1 MKLYAVIG
9 TITPGCGVYIHLY
22 GLHTDR
28 KAAERRRAEVEAAAR
43 RANEGEIED
52 VAPRLSRSSRRTGR
66 GRRHLP
72 GRVCRMTYLAPC
84 PFCGGPV
91 RLVYDG
97 TADGT
102 CYGISHRP
110 GACSILPTV
119 WGAPGVGAD
128 TIVRCWNQRYG
139 VANML
144 RAKGEDGLADEMA
157 YLGRF
162 D

>member
-1 MKLYAVIG
+1 MSAY
-9 TITPGCGVYIHLY
+9 
-22 GLHTDR
+22 R
-28 KAAERRRAEVEAAAR
+28 
-43 RANEGEIED
+43 
-52 VAPRLSRSSRRTGR
+52 
-66 GRRHLP
+66 
-72 GRVCRMTYLAPC
+72 APC

-102 CYGISHRP
+102 CYGVSHRP
-110 GACSILPTV
+110 VACSILPTI

-139 VANML
+139 VANMF
-144 RAKGEDGLADEMA
+144 REKGEDGLADEMA

>member
-1 MKLYAVIG
+1 
-9 TITPGCGVYIHLY
+9 
-22 GLHTDR
+22 
-28 KAAERRRAEVEAAAR
+28 
-43 RANEGEIED
+43 
-52 VAPRLSRSSRRTGR
+52 
-66 GRRHLP
+66 
-72 GRVCRMTYLAPC
+72 MTYLAPC

-91 RLVYDG
+91 RLVHDG

-119 WGAPGVGAD
+119 WGAPGVPAD

>member
-1 MKLYAVIG
+1 
-9 TITPGCGVYIHLY
+9 
-22 GLHTDR
+22 
-28 KAAERRRAEVEAAAR
+28 
-43 RANEGEIED
+43 
-52 VAPRLSRSSRRTGR
+52 
-66 GRRHLP
+66 
-72 GRVCRMTYLAPC
+72 MTYLAPC

-110 GACSILPTV
+110 GACSILLTV
-119 WGAPGVGAD
+119 WGAPGVKAD

-139 VANML
+139 VANTL
-144 RAKGEDGLADEMA
+144 REKGEDGLADEMA